1 MSIFLTIHTRY
12 TDVQLALFK
21 NTDLIDWTFDESK
34 RISKNF
40 IPLMKE
46 LFKRNKLSLQDLAFI
61 AAHQGPAPFTTL
73 RVSLASVNG
82 LAFATHLPLV
92 GINGLETFLEE
103 YHHKQFTTIALL
115 NAFCQDVY
123 YGIYDS
129 QTKVTSINYGAAE
142 AVIKELAETYQ
153 ENVFFIGNGVELYK
167 PTIEQH
173 FGTRAHIPELL
184 PTIASLHSIGTAAYK
199 KWQEKTDIAQQLMP
213 LYLKSHPAA
222 LTTSHCQPA

>member
-1 MSIFLTIHTRY
+1 MSTFLTIHTRY
-12 TDVQLALFK
+12 TDVQFALFK
-21 NTDLIDWTFDESK
+21 DAQLIDWTSDESK
-34 RISKNF
+34 KVSKNF

-46 LFKRNKLSLQDLAFI
+46 LFKRNKLTLQDLAFI

-92 GINGLETFLEE
+92 GVNGLETFLEE
-103 YHHKQFTTIALL
+103 HHHKHYVTIALL

-123 YGIYDS
+123 YGIYDP
-129 QTKVTSINYGAAE
+129 QAKIISINYGAAE
-142 AVIKELAETYQ
+142 NIIKTQAEKYQ

-167 PTIEQH
+167 PIIQEY
-173 FGTRAHIPELL
+173 FGTRAHIPEPL
-184 PTIASLHSIGTAAYK
+184 PTVASLHSIGITAYK

-213 LYLKSHPAA
+213 LYLKSHSAV
-222 LTTSHCQPA
+222 LNLSGCQP